1 VDERRHSPGR
11 RERDHI
17 IDWIWRELDALKAD
31 LVRDIERLERDLELL
46 EQTFQLRVKEL
57 EVFHIEERT
66 KLGARLHE
74 REEARAEGLRRW
86 QKVAITVTSLG
97 TVAAIVEPFVL
108 R

>member
-17 IDWIWRELDALKAD
+17 VDWIWRELDALKAD

-66 KLGARLHE
+66 KLGQRLHE
-74 REEARAEGLRRW
+74 RDEARAEGLRLS
-86 QKVAITVTSLG
+86 QKVGIAVGVVG
-97 TVAAIVEPFVL
+97 TLAAIVEPFLL